1 VNPRS
6 IFFGRELAKFSIPG
20 KTEPVLLVVV
30 SVEVRRAK
38 VDFAAFLD
46 AIRLGL
52 AKIGAIL
59 RVRIAGTPGLHGSG
73 GGKKNCDCDAKDY
86 HQYGEWTLHEGP
98 PGGNV
103 DLTINRWPKANIK
116 ALPSPRAHFAPP
128 GHNLSPNLTPIL
140 L

>member
-1 VNPRS
+1 MNPRS
-6 IFFGRELAKFSIPG
+6 TFFGRELAKFAIPG

-30 SVEVRRAK
+30 GVEVGFAK
-38 VDFAAFLD
+38 VDFAAFFD

-59 RVRIAGTPGLHGSG
+59 RVRIASTPGLHGSR
-73 GGKKNCDCDAKDY
+73 GGKKNCDCDTNGY

-103 DLTINRWPKANIK
+103 DFLDDRF
-116 ALPSPRAHFAPP
+116 S
-128 GHNLSPNLTPIL
+128 
-140 L
+140 